1 MDVNGIPPKPT
12 LPLNGKPDEKGNPTA
27 TPEDR
32 LKFQE
37 ESQAYWFA
45 INSVQNQQNQEAL
58 TRSNMQKAEHDA
70 LMEVARNL
78 K

>member
-1 MDVNGIPPKPT
+1 MSLISSIPNKPKP
-12 LPLNGKPDEKGNPTA
+12 PGEGA
-27 TPEDR
+27 SPEER
-32 LKFQE
+32 LRYQE
-37 ESQAYWFA
+37 AHQEYWFA
-45 INSVQNQQNQEAL
+45 INQAQNIQNQEAL